1 LSDDPKQEYF
11 ADGMT
16 DELITDLS
24 KISGLLVISR
34 YSSSTYKGKTVTVR
48 QVAEELNVKY
58 VLEGNIQRAGDRVR
72 IRAQLI
78 DGTTDHHIWAE
89 SYDGVM

>member
-58 VLEGNIQRAGDRVR
+58 VLEGNIQRAGDGVR

-89 SYDGVM
+89 RYDGVM